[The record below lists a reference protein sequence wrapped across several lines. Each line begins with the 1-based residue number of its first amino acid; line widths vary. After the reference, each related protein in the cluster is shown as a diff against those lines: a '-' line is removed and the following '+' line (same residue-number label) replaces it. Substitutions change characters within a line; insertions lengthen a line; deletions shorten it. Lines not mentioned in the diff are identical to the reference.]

1 MQMQEVNT
9 SRNKD
14 AEIICMVLGHL
25 WDKFA
30 TESKMFTKSV
40 NKISLRWDGFQES
53 AGNAFISL
61 RGTEDFAD
69 VTLACENG
77 PFLEA
82 HKIILA
88 SSSPFFKDILGR
100 THHPHPLIFL
110 RGVKSFHLT
119 SLLDFVYQGEAEVEE
134 KNLEAFLAL
143 GQELGLPGLGLKKE
157 VQELD
162 LGYSPGSGSSR
173 RQENSKRAEMWKF
186 EDSEFDGYRRNTP
199 EAVSE
204 IKAPVLSNDIMMTLN
219 LDDSGEPIPKLSEK
233 VQDFTDKTKSNSK
246 IDISDSKVQM
256 DVREL
261 DDQINTLMSK
271 SKEESQGKAWKCKVC
286 GKEGIRDAIKK
297 HIEAHHINGVVHFCE
312 ICGKASKSRN
322 ALSVHKSTNHRKM
335 SV

>member
-1 MQMQEVNT
+1 
-9 SRNKD
+9 
-14 AEIICMVLGHL
+14 
-25 WDKFA
+25 
-30 TESKMFTKSV
+30 MFNKSV
-40 NKISLRWDGFQES
+40 NKICLRWDGFQES
-53 AGNAFISL
+53 AGNAFVSL
-61 RGTEDFAD
+61 RGNSDFSD
-69 VTLACENG
+69 VTLACEDG
-77 PFLEA
+77 PSLEA

-110 RGVKSFHLT
+110 KGVKSSNLT

-157 VQELD
+157 VEQLD

-173 RQENSKRAEMWKF
+173 RLENSKGAEKWRF

-199 EAVSE
+199 DAVSE
-204 IKAPVLSNDIMMTLN
+204 IKAPVLSNNMRMTHN
-219 LDDSGEPIPKLSEK
+219 FDDSGKPGPIFSGKAHDL
-233 VQDFTDKTKSNSK
+233 TGKTGKSQL
-246 IDISDSKVQM
+246 DISDNRVQA
-256 DVREL
+256 DLREL

-271 SKEESQGKAWKCKVC
+271 TNEPQGKTWSCQVC
-286 GKEGIRDAIKK
+286 GKEGVRDAIKK

-322 ALSVHKSTNHRKM
+322 ALTVHKSTKHRKM
-335 SV
+335 TV